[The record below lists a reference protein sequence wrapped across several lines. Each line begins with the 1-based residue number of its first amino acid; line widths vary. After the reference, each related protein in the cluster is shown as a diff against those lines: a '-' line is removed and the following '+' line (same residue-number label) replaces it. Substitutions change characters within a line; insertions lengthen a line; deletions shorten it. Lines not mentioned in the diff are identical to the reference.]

1 MVDVLPVRDTSHLE
15 SQELEFKLVKL
26 DAKRNNIVVSRR
38 AVLEAA
44 YLVEREKLLANMK
57 EGQVV
62 KGIVKN
68 ITDYGAFIDL
78 GGVDGLLHITD
89 IAWKRVK
96 HPSEALTVG
105 EEIDIQILRFE
116 KEKNR
121 VSLGLKQLTDDP
133 WTQLISNYSAGMKT
147 KAKITNLTD
156 YGCFAE
162 IENGIE
168 GLIHVSE
175 MDWTNKNV
183 HPSKVVQLG
192 DEVDVMLLDIDKE
205 RRRISLG
212 MKQCTPNPWQ
222 TFSEQFTKGDRVNG
236 VIRSITDFGIFV
248 GMDGGIDGLVHES
261 DLSWDDSDKD
271 AVKRF
276 KKGDEVEAVI
286 LSIDS
291 ERERI
296 ALGIK
301 QLDGDPVSEYTST
314 KSKGE
319 TVKGTVSEI
328 TSKGLVLT
336 LAEGVEGSVRIS
348 EVSRDRIDNLST
360 LYSIGDEV
368 EALVINIDRRSRV
381 IALSIKQLEIAQE
394 KKAMDSVSQ
403 QSETDLSGPTTI
415 GDLIKAQMKKID
427 SK

>member
-1 MVDVLPVRDTSHLE
+1 
-15 SQELEFKLVKL
+15 
-26 DAKRNNIVVSRR
+26 
-38 AVLEAA
+38 
-44 YLVEREKLLANMK
+44 
-57 EGQVV
+57 
-62 KGIVKN
+62 
-68 ITDYGAFIDL
+68 
-78 GGVDGLLHITD
+78 
-89 IAWKRVK
+89 
-96 HPSEALTVG
+96 
-105 EEIDIQILRFE
+105 
-116 KEKNR
+116 
-121 VSLGLKQLTDDP
+121 
-133 WTQLISNYSAGMKT
+133 MKT
-147 KAKITNLTD
+147 KAKVTNLTD

-301 QLDGDPVSEYTST
+301 QLDGDPFSEYTST

-319 TVKGTVSEI
+319 TVKGSISEI